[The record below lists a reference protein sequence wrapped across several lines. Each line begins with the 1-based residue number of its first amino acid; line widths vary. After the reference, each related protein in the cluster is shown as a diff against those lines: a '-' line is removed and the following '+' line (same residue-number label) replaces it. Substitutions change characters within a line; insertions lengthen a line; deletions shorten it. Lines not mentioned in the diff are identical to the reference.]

1 MKYTEIEGIDGS
13 TYAGKAAKAC
23 KIKARGI
30 LGEELLIFHLVDFIS
45 FMILNN
51 KFCSKGIFITED
63 NREECYIKIIEMND
77 ESLIEDLEKYIKLR
91 DNIQTIENKKEQ
103 YVKIIEKLKALND
116 YNDEKC
122 VNEIIE
128 QYLRM

>member
-1 MKYTEIEGIDGS
+1 MKYTEIEGIDSS

-30 LGEELLIFHLVDFIS
+30 LGEELLIFHLIDFIS

-51 KFCSKGIFITED
+51 KFCDKGIFITED

-77 ESLIEDLEKYIKLR
+77 ESLIEDLEKYIKLK
-91 DNIQTIENKKEQ
+91 DNIQTIQNKKEQ
-103 YVKIIEKLKALND
+103 YVKIIEKLKSLND